1 MQNGRRYSVV
11 ADMQYHQPADLKQMD
26 SWNAG
31 HLTLLVLDSQEEN
44 PLFHSPIPRSAQN
57 ILDIGTG
64 DGAWAVD
71 VAETLPQAVVYGV
84 DLMPPPDNVVPPNCV
99 FELDDVTK
107 SWTWKHK
114 WDLIHMR

>member
-1 MQNGRRYSVV
+1 
-11 ADMQYHQPADLKQMD
+11 MQYHQPADLAQMD

-31 HLTLLVLDSQEEN
+31 HLTLLALDSHEKN

-71 VAETLPQAVVYGV
+71 VSETFPQAVVYGV
-84 DLMPPPDNVVPPNCV
+84 DLMPPPDNVVPPNCL

-107 SWTWKHK
+107 PWTWKHK
-114 WDLIHMR
+114 FDFIHMR